1 MINVFCVFVF
11 PLGGSQLVIYARFLM
26 TFSIAFVI
34 SIFFLILTSL
44 SLTPMRDLHVK
55 SFTSHLIL
63 HRMTTKKGREK
74 KILRRFYKDSTLKCM
89 SLQMKQK
96 RQTRDS
102 ETSEI
107 NHMKINVAISH
118 IFLLSFH

>member
-1 MINVFCVFVF
+1 MTTNDKCILCFCVSTWR
-11 PLGGSQLVIYARFLM
+11 LQLVIYADGARFLM

-63 HRMTTKKGREK
+63 HRETTKKGREK
-74 KILRRFYKDSTLKCM
+74 NIAEVL
-89 SLQMKQK
+89 
-96 RQTRDS
+96 
-102 ETSEI
+102 
-107 NHMKINVAISH
+107 
-118 IFLLSFH
+118 